1 MLRSIFENSRRVVLG
16 EDIADT
22 FFLKTLEEKSLESH
36 RKAANQKVNEP
47 DKWPLFEICN
57 IKEGD
62 SYIAA
67 IDIDMLIVDGF
78 SLSVLVRDFKSLCRR
93 LELEPISD
101 GFGKYLEAYSIRKS
115 GNRYLQDKQ
124 YWLERVKTL
133 PGSPQIP
140 ILAAVNRGPNV
151 FLRKE
156 KAFTEQAWE
165 ELENV
170 AERNG
175 VTISVLLLTLYIHTL
190 KRWSEEP
197 EFTLN
202 VTVMDRPTQM
212 KDTERFVGDFTTN
225 TLFNYE
231 NESGSPRNLYQDLS
245 HVRVGY
251 MSIWIITI
259 SMV

>member
-1 MLRSIFENSRRVVLG
+1 MQEAGIR
-16 EDIADT
+16 T
-22 FFLKTLEEKSLESH
+22 
-36 RKAANQKVNEP
+36 
-47 DKWPLFEICN
+47 
-57 IKEGD
+57 
-62 SYIAA
+62 
-67 IDIDMLIVDGF
+67 
-78 SLSVLVRDFKSLCRR
+78 
-93 LELEPISD
+93 ISD
-101 GFGKYLEAYSIRKS
+101 GFGKVSGSIIPIRKS

-202 VTVMDRPTQM
+202 VTVMDRS
-212 KDTERFVGDFTTN
+212 DTDERHRAFCW
-225 TLFNYE
+225 
-231 NESGSPRNLYQDLS
+231 RLYDQYTFQL
-245 HVRVGY
+245 RK
-251 MSIWIITI
+251 
-259 SMV
+259 

>member
-1 MLRSIFENSRRVVLG
+1 M
-16 EDIADT
+16 
-22 FFLKTLEEKSLESH
+22 
-36 RKAANQKVNEP
+36 
-47 DKWPLFEICN
+47 
-57 IKEGD
+57 
-62 SYIAA
+62 
-67 IDIDMLIVDGF
+67 
-78 SLSVLVRDFKSLCRR
+78 
-93 LELEPISD
+93 
-101 GFGKYLEAYSIRKS
+101 
-115 GNRYLQDKQ
+115 
-124 YWLERVKTL
+124 
-133 PGSPQIP
+133 
-140 ILAAVNRGPNV
+140 
-151 FLRKE
+151 
-156 KAFTEQAWE
+156 
-165 ELENV
+165 
-170 AERNG
+170 
-175 VTISVLLLTLYIHTL
+175 TISVLLLTLYIHTL